1 MAMESSTRSPKH
13 WHQRADHARALADCV
28 GEPEV
33 RQLLREVA
41 HRYERIATIL
51 QTRPIGIGGSDH
63 YR

>member
-1 MAMESSTRSPKH
+1 MDSSARSPKH
-13 WHQRADHARALADCV
+13 WHERADHARALADWV

-51 QTRPIGIGGSDH
+51 ETRPIGIGGPGH